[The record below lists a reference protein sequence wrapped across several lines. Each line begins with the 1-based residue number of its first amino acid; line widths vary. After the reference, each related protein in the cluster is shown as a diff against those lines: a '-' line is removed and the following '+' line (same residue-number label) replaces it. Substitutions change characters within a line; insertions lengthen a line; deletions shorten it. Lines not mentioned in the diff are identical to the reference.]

1 MKKITT
7 VALALVTGVAL
18 AGPVM
23 AGPKPGPNPDRP
35 HAERMVEHMAREL
48 DLNADQQARIKTIM
62 EEQGQKMRAL
72 HDETQSRIEA
82 VLTPE
87 QREKAEEMREK
98 RREKWEERKEKMQE
112 RRGKE

>member
-7 VALALVTGVAL
+7 LALALVTGAAL

-23 AGPKPGPNPDRP
+23 AAPKPGPNPDR
-35 HAERMVEHMAREL
+35 MVEHMAKEL

-62 EEQGQKMRAL
+62 EEQGKKMRAL
-72 HDETQSRIEA
+72 HDETESRVKA

-87 QREKAEEMREK
+87 QQAKAEAMRDK